1 MEVMYFYSHSINTK
15 LYFVVFH
22 RLNRHFNVTYTV
34 KCEKY
39 SDKRQ
44 VMKKGK

>member
-1 MEVMYFYSHSINTK
+1 MEVMYVYSDSINRK
-15 LYFVVFH
+15 LYFMVFH

-39 SDKRQ
+39 SDKCQ
-44 VMKKGK
+44 TMKKGK